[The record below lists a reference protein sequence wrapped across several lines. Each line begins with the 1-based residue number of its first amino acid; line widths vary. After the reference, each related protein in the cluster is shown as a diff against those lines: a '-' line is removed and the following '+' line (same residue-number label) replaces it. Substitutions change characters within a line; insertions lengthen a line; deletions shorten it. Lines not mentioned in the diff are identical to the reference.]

1 MTKKNQSP
9 WPICLMTAI
18 AAVGILC
25 CAVDAH
31 GQAPNL
37 VVSAGTSGQASTL
50 TVTSDSQSPWK
61 CFTVSGSAGQY
72 NVIWAE
78 SNGTT
83 GGIYFGTIAL
93 GTSASVGPVTPP
105 APSADL
111 PIGALTTA
119 VSAAIAAVP
128 SDQAATMATTYES
141 LAESIDTHLIVS
153 PLQLQLAT
161 GTQLL
166 ANFNADQLA
175 TFKSFT
181 TVVTGWLDAQ
191 QCAAKL
197 TSDRMD
203 KYASVY
209 HAIAQAIKPDT
220 VTPQPAPPA
229 TSAKPPMRTSD
240 HAPSAKL
247 PSPAE
252 SPKLAP
258 PKPVG
263 NSPCA
268 NGQCPAPVT
277 AGPVTAGL
285 VPTLAVRRETTK
297 DTNHTKG
304 TAVNYLDDLIKR
316 LSEKGIE
323 LNNSGHFPLRNLVR
337 EARNALETVR
347 ESRDSLEELLGVLL
361 LEYHNSNWLSGD
373 NKTRNEQK
381 RELVGSVID
390 FLGRPHSSSRSVM
403 TERDPTYPPPQ
414 KRRRAEHNFG
424 DPIRIPRPADP
435 EVRRALA
442 KQRKKLIRYLQRARV
457 FPFPI
462 SKETDGHQNET
473 NRSAPR
479 ESGDLRIPRL
489 TRWA

>member
-1 MTKKNQSP
+1 MKRLASYFAICILQFATCHSLSAQSP
-9 WPICLMTAI
+9 DLVVTA
-18 AAVGILC
+18 GPT
-25 CAVDAH
+25 
-31 GQAPNL
+31 GQA
-37 VVSAGTSGQASTL
+37 ASL
-50 TVTSDSQSPWK
+50 TVTSDSPSPWK

-72 NVIWAE
+72 NVTWAE

-119 VSAAIAAVP
+119 VSAAIATVP

-141 LAESIDTHLIVS
+141 LAKSIDTHLIVS

-209 HAIAQAIKPDT
+209 HAIAQAIKPGT
-220 VTPQPAPPA
+220 VTPAPGAPGTPGLPA

-240 HAPSAKL
+240 QAPA
-247 PSPAE
+247 
-252 SPKLAP
+252 
-258 PKPVG
+258 G

-268 NGQCPAPVT
+268 NGQCPAQSQP
-277 AGPVTAGL
+277 GPSQPAWF
-285 VPTLAVRRETTK
+285 RRW
-297 DTNHTKG
+297 
-304 TAVNYLDDLIKR
+304 R
-316 LSEKGIE
+316 
-323 LNNSGHFPLRNLVR
+323 
-337 EARNALETVR
+337 
-347 ESRDSLEELLGVLL
+347 
-361 LEYHNSNWLSGD
+361 
-373 NKTRNEQK
+373 
-381 RELVGSVID
+381 
-390 FLGRPHSSSRSVM
+390 
-403 TERDPTYPPPQ
+403 
-414 KRRRAEHNFG
+414 
-424 DPIRIPRPADP
+424 
-435 EVRRALA
+435 
-442 KQRKKLIRYLQRARV
+442 
-457 FPFPI
+457 
-462 SKETDGHQNET
+462 
-473 NRSAPR
+473 
-479 ESGDLRIPRL
+479 
-489 TRWA
+489 